1 MRDLVRN
8 CLRMRPE
15 CIIVGEILDLILGE
29 RLYPDQGI
37 AYAGKSTPLAPRA
50 RLAVGSHRSSKCRIS

>member
-1 MRDLVRN
+1 
-8 CLRMRPE
+8 MRPE
-15 CIIVGEILDLILGE
+15 RTIVGEILDLILGE

-50 RLAVGSHRSSKCRIS
+50 R